1 MEWVDALD
9 KNKNKEHVDKT
20 KKEDWK
26 VRYLRTFLSK
36 EKTRALHNKDAQM
49 YFAWMLAAEKGMV
62 IEPDRDDG
70 FRQVTFGD
78 LWRHLQSIGFDIS
91 PELEKALRE
100 REGADRRRASGR
112 SYRRTLGD
120 LGDL

>member
-1 MEWVDALD
+1 MDALD